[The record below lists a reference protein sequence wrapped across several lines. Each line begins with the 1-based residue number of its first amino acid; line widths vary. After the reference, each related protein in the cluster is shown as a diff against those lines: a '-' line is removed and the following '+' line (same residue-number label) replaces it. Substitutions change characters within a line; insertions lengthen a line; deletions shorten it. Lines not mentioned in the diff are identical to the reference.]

1 MPDRSGWERR
11 PGFDLSGKRALVVG
25 AESAAGRAIAEAF
38 VGAGATVAV
47 IAATGDDGDRNA
59 LADNPPAGGTWAY
72 AGAWNVTDPSAV
84 GRGME
89 RLVAEAGAPTVLA
102 TALDAPLAA
111 PIEATDDDAYRQTMA
126 VVADGLYYVCRT
138 FLRALPPDAVNPR
151 IICVTTVFGE
161 RGVDD
166 MSAYAM
172 AHGAVHNLVRA
183 LAQELGA
190 RDGATANAIATGWM
204 TDTLGRGP
212 DEIGENRLMRFVPMR
227 RFGSP
232 DEIAP
237 LAVLLASDAAGYI
250 SGQILHVDGGI
261 TTHL

>member
-11 PGFDLSGKRALVVG
+11 PGFDLAGKRALVVG
-25 AESAAGRAIAEAF
+25 AESDEGAAIARAF
-38 VGAGATVAV
+38 VEAGADVAV
-47 IAATGDDGDRNA
+47 VAASGLDQDLTA
-59 LADNPPAGGTWAY
+59 LHENPPAGGGWAH
-72 AGAWNVTDPSAV
+72 AAAWDVTDPAAV
-84 GRGME
+84 GRGMDA
-89 RLVAEAGAPTVLA
+89 LVAAGGAPTVLA

-111 PIEATDDDAYRQTMA
+111 PIEATDDDAYRRTMA
-126 VVADGLYYVCRT
+126 MIVDGLYYTCRA
-138 FLRALPPDAVNPR
+138 FLRALPDDAQNPR

-166 MSAYAM
+166 LSAYGA
-172 AHGAVHNLVRA
+172 AHGAVHNLVRI
-183 LAQELGA
+183 LAQETGA
-190 RDGATANAIATGWM
+190 RNGGTVNGIATGWM

-212 DEIGENRLMRFVPMR
+212 DEIGQNRLMRFVPMR
-227 RFGSP
+227 RFGAP